1 VSGRTI
7 DELAVGEAAERS
19 RAVRQEDVDAFLA
32 LVGDSNPI
40 HSDPAA
46 LAGTRFDGPIAPGML
61 TAALISAVIGSDLPG
76 PGVLYAS
83 QELRFLRPVRVGDV
97 VTARVEVVE
106 LLPERNRVRLRT
118 TCRNQGGEEVLT
130 GEAWVLPRRRP

>member
-83 QELRFLRPVRVGDV
+83 QELRFHRPVRVGDV

-118 TCRNQGGEEVLT
+118 TCRNQSGEEVLT

>member
-7 DELAVGEAAERS
+7 DTLAVGDAAERS
-19 RAVRQEDVDAFLA
+19 RAVRQEDVEGFLA

-46 LAGTRFDGPIAPGML
+46 LAGTRFEGPIAPGML
-61 TAALISAVIGSDLPG
+61 TAALISGVIGSDLPG
-76 PGVLYAS
+76 PGALYAS

-97 VTARVEVVE
+97 ITARVEVMEV
-106 LLPERNRVRLRT
+106 LPERNRVRLRT
-118 TCRNQGGEEVLT
+118 TCRNQSGEEVLS
-130 GEAWVLPRRRP
+130 GEAWVLPPRRR

>member
-1 VSGRTI
+1 MSGKTI
-7 DELAVGEAAERS
+7 DDLSVGEAAELS
-19 RAVRQEDVDAFLA
+19 RAMRQEDVDTFLA

-61 TAALISAVIGSDLPG
+61 TAALISAVIGSHLPG
-76 PGVLYAS
+76 PGAIYAS
-83 QELRFLRPVRVGDV
+83 QELRFLRPVQVGDV
-97 VTARVEVVE
+97 ITARVEVLE

-118 TCRNQGGEEVLT
+118 TCHNQREEEVLT
-130 GEAWVLPRRRP
+130 GEAWVLPARRP